1 LGDAQQN
8 NELHVCT
15 GNPSQKLV
23 FIIIKLDKFN
33 RLYVLF
39 CCVFPKGTVIGY
51 KKDKNARADQM
62 IAGSARNKV

>member
-1 LGDAQQN
+1 AQQN
-8 NELHVCT
+8 NKLHVCT
-15 GNPSQKLV
+15 SNPSQKQV
-23 FIIIKLDKFN
+23 FSITKLDKFN

-39 CCVFPKGTVIGY
+39 CCASPQGTVKGY